1 MKVYLTVALCLAF
14 AVTGPAVMAQ
24 ADDFDPA
31 SVNIVDLI
39 ECKADVPAYN
49 GFAIWLSSLEAPD
62 HPQDMMKVE
71 SGNPFLSQYELA
83 EPIEVFGYQTQ
94 TVVFT
99 NSGPMAVLD
108 TPDAGAVA
116 KALKINPAYATE
128 TKFLGERVISETADS
143 ADGMSWTTK
152 ISLNVSTVDS
162 HPGKT
167 LAGCSYRIDM
177 KDE

>member
-1 MKVYLTVALCLAF
+1 MSALAMPVC
-14 AVTGPAVMAQ
+14 AQ
-24 ADDFDPA
+24 EDDFDPA

-39 ECKADVPAYN
+39 ECKTDVPTYN
-49 GFAIWLSSLEAPD
+49 GFAMWLSSLEAPD
-62 HPQDMMKVE
+62 HPIDMMKVE

-83 EPIEVFGYQTQ
+83 EPVEVFGYETQ

-116 KALKINPAYATE
+116 SKLGIVPAYATK
-128 TKFLGERVISETADS
+128 TKFLGEKIITDTTES
-143 ADGMSWTTK
+143 ADGMTWKTK

-177 KDE
+177 QDE